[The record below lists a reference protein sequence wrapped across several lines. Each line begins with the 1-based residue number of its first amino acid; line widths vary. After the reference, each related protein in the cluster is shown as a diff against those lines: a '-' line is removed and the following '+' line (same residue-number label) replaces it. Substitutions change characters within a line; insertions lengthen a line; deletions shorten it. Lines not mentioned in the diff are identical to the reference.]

1 MPIAIERSSPLPYY
15 AQLAAILR
23 DGIEAGRWQ
32 PGDALPS
39 EPELCQL
46 YGLSRTA
53 VRQALGELVVEGLVR
68 REKGRGT
75 FVRHPAVATL
85 VVQELRGFLDEIE
98 RGGRRVDTLVL
109 RQEIVPVPPAV
120 ASALGVPKRGDV
132 LAIDRIRSVGGE
144 PVVAVR
150 THLPLP
156 RFADLVDADLLRD
169 GLYRTLAARHGVDPI
184 VGHRRVQAV
193 AADQEQASLLGV
205 QPGAPVLEVTGVGV
219 DATGDPFEHF
229 VAWYRG
235 DRTALDIVA
244 TSPEAKLP
252 TTRRKGRG
260 R

>member
-1 MPIAIERSSPLPYY
+1 MPTVIERSSPLPYY

-23 DGIEAGRWQ
+23 DGIDGGRWR

-39 EPELCQL
+39 EPELCHR

-75 FVRHPAVATL
+75 FVRHPAVANL

-98 RGGRRVDTLVL
+98 SAGRRVDTLVL
-109 RQEIVPVPPAV
+109 RQEVVPVPPAV
-120 ASALGVPKRGDV
+120 ATALGVARRGDV

-150 THLPLP
+150 THLPVP
-156 RFADLVDADLLRD
+156 RFADLVDADLQRH
-169 GLYRTLAARHGVDPI
+169 GLYRTLAARHGVDPV

-193 AADQEQASLLGV
+193 AADHEQASLLGL

-244 TSPEAKLP
+244 TSPDVDIP
-252 TTRRKGRG
+252 TRAKGR
-260 R
+260 RR